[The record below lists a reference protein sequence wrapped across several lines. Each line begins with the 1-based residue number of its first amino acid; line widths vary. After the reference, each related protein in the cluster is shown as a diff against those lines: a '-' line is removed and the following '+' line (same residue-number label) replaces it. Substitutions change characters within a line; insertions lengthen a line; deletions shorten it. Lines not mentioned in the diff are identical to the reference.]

1 MAGDDVELAL
11 RLDGCVR
18 ASSRATA
25 AADVA
30 ELQDALGELPAA
42 VRLARDACA
51 AARPRTALGGDAQT
65 PLTPCRRA
73 LLAAAALALQRVA
86 DVVVAPLAAS
96 LEPADSRCESTS
108 KLDRR

>member
-1 MAGDDVELAL
+1 MELAL

-18 ASSRATA
+18 ASSRTTA

-51 AARPRTALGGDAQT
+51 AARPRTALGGEACT

-73 LLAAAALALQRVA
+73 LLAAAAAALQRVA
-86 DVVVAPLAAS
+86 EVVVAPLAAA
-96 LEPADSRCESTS
+96 LDLADSRGDVDEHET
-108 KLDRR
+108 RR